1 MKNLTERQQQI
12 FEFIKNYITMKG
24 YSPSVRDVA
33 RHFKMTPRGAQQ
45 HLIALEKKGYI
56 TRTRGPRTITLAERK
71 ESVVVPVKGKI
82 AAGQAIEMFEE
93 ADEEIEVPLVMLRG
107 YGEYFALK
115 VQGDSMINVHIVDGD
130 YVILKRQ
137 YTAENNSIVAAVVD
151 DKITLKRFFLKDNIV
166 ELAPENDSYPII
178 RCDPKKV
185 RIVGKMVGLI
195 RIIKY

>member
-12 FEFIKNYITMKG
+12 FEFIKDYITMKG

-93 ADEEIEVPLVMLRG
+93 VDEEIEVPLVMLRG

-195 RIIKY
+195 RIIK

>member
-12 FEFIKNYITMKG
+12 FEFIKDYITMKG

-93 ADEEIEVPLVMLRG
+93 VDEEIEVPLVMLRG

-115 VQGDSMINVHIVDGD
+115 VQGDSMVNVHIVDGD

-195 RIIKY
+195 RIIK

>member
-12 FEFIKNYITMKG
+12 FEFIKDYITMKG

-93 ADEEIEVPLVMLRG
+93 VDEEIEVPLVMLRG

-166 ELAPENDSYPII
+166 ELAPENDLYPII

-195 RIIKY
+195 RIIK